1 MNIFIKL
8 LIIPLPWGL
17 KRRLL
22 KIFFKY
28 DLHSTARIG
37 LAWIYPAKLTM
48 REGAK
53 IAHFTTAIH
62 LDEIMMEKNAS
73 IGRSNWITGFT
84 SGKSSKHFQHQPGR
98 KSVLL
103 MKEGA
108 AVTKKHHLDCTSPI
122 TIGKFTTIAGYQSQF
137 LTHSIDIYESRQDS
151 HPISIGDYCF
161 VSTNVVVL
169 GGSVLPDYAVLGAK
183 SLLNKPFVDSYMLYA
198 GLPAIPRKAI
208 DKEAKYFSRKQA
220 FIY

>member
-108 AVTKKHHLDCTSPI
+108 AVTKKHHLDCTSSI
-122 TIGKFTTIAGYQSQF
+122 TIGKYTTIAGYDSQF
-137 LTHSIDIYESRQDS
+137 LTHSIDILQSRQDS
-151 HPISIGDYCF
+151 HPIKIGDYCF

-169 GGSVLPDYAVLGAK
+169 GGAVLPDYAVLGAK
-183 SLLNKPFVDSYMLYA
+183 SLLNKNFEDSFFLYA
-198 GLPAIPRKAI
+198 GVPASQVKSIPKDAAYFLRK
-208 DKEAKYFSRKQA
+208 DPFVY
-220 FIY
+220 